1 VRLSPSKNPQAG
13 GGRAEEQKAGRRGG
27 DHLLRREAGYPGDR
41 DAPIPHGPYKPFIPR
56 TVRNDMIRTSKS
68 LV

>member
-41 DAPIPHGPYKPFIPR
+41 DAPIKPFIPR